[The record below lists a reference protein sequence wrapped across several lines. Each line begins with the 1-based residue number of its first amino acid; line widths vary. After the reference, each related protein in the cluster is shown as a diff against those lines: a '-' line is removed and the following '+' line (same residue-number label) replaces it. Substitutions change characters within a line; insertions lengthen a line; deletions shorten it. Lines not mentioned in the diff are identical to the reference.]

1 MPNLLPNGIGGLV
14 ADDLITAKNLQLSS
28 PARIW
33 YVDSV
38 TGDSGNSGKDRKFPL
53 DTIDN
58 AMTATGGGDD
68 EIIVCLSTHKEE
80 ISSEINVFS
89 AITIVGEG
97 ATAGVPDVEL
107 TLAPGATNMFTF
119 NQSLGCIDI
128 RNLHFMPP
136 GNAASPAIS
145 TGSYIVGDEPACRI
159 LGCHFDFDE
168 FSGDDGIIM
177 STGADYWTY
186 ENCVFT
192 NVDDTTPVVARPQPA
207 VRIEGAGALKR
218 LIMCGCTFDGGIHG
232 FDDGSQNPYA
242 FDGSIQVVNQVR
254 ILRMSLLRGADFKL
268 HADSTGHVEVTLAT
282 GHAKVEW

>member
-53 DTIDN
+53 DTIAN
-58 AMTATGGGDD
+58 AFAAFVGDD
-68 EIIVCLSTHKEE
+68 NIVVCLSTHKEE
-80 ISSEINVFS
+80 ISSEVNVNS
-89 AITIVGEG
+89 ATTIVGEG
-97 ATAGVPDVEL
+97 AVAGVPSVEL
-107 TLAPGATNMFTF
+107 TLAPGAIDMFSF
-119 NQSLGCIDI
+119 NQGLGCVDI

-145 TGSYIVGDEPACRI
+145 TGSYIIANQPACRI

-168 FSGDDGIIM
+168 FSGDDGIKM
-177 STGADYWTY
+177 STGSDYWTY

-192 NVDDTTPVVARPQPA
+192 NVDDTDPVVARPQPA
-207 VRIEGAGALKR
+207 IRIEGAGALKR
-218 LIMCGCTFDGGIHG
+218 LVMCGCTFDGGLHG

-268 HADSTGHVEVTLAT
+268 HEDSTGYVEVTQAT

>member
-58 AMTATGGGDD
+58 AFGAFVGDD
-68 EIIVCLSTHKEE
+68 NIIVCLNTHKEE
-80 ISSEINVFS
+80 ISSEINVNS
-89 AITIVGEG
+89 ATTIVGEG
-97 ATAGVPDVEL
+97 AVAGVPSVEL
-107 TLAPGATNMFTF
+107 TLAPGATNMFSF
-119 NQSLGCIDI
+119 NQSIGCIDI

-136 GNAASPAIS
+136 GNAVTPAIS
-145 TGSYIVGDEPACRI
+145 TGSYIEANQPACRI

-168 FSGDDGIIM
+168 FSGDDGIKM

-192 NVDDTTPVVARPQPA
+192 NVDDTDPVVARPQPA
-207 VRIEGAGALKR
+207 IRIEGAGALKR
-218 LIMCGCTFDGGIHG
+218 LVMCGCTFDGGLHG

-268 HADSTGHVEVTLAT
+268 HEDSTGYVEVTQAT

>member
-58 AMTATGGGDD
+58 AFGAFVGDD
-68 EIIVCLSTHKEE
+68 NIIVCLSTHKEE
-80 ISSEINVFS
+80 ISSEINVNS
-89 AITIVGEG
+89 ATTIVGEG
-97 ATAGVPDVEL
+97 AVAGVPSVEL

-119 NQSLGCIDI
+119 NQSVGCIDI

-136 GNAASPAIS
+136 GNAVTPAIS
-145 TGSYIVGDEPACRI
+145 TGSYIEANQPACQI

-168 FSGDDGIIM
+168 FSGDDGIKM

-192 NVDDTTPVVARPQPA
+192 NVDDTDPVVARPQPA
-207 VRIEGAGALKR
+207 IRIEGAGALKR
-218 LIMCGCTFDGGIHG
+218 LIMCGCTFDGGTHG

-268 HADSTGHVEVTLAT
+268 HEDSTGYVEVTQAT

>member
-53 DTIDN
+53 DTIEN
-58 AMTATGGGDD
+58 AFGAFVGDD
-68 EIIVCLSTHKEE
+68 NIIVCLSTHKEE
-80 ISSEINVFS
+80 ISSEINVNS
-89 AITIVGEG
+89 ATTIVGEG
-97 ATAGVPDVEL
+97 AVAGVPSVEL
-107 TLAPGATNMFTF
+107 TLAPGATNMFSF
-119 NQSLGCIDI
+119 NQSIGCIDI

-136 GNAASPAIS
+136 GNAVTPAIS
-145 TGSYIVGDEPACRI
+145 TGSYIEANQPACQI

-168 FSGDDGIIM
+168 FSGDDGIKM

-192 NVDDTTPVVARPQPA
+192 NVDDTDPVVARPQPA
-207 VRIEGAGALKR
+207 IRIEGAGALKR
-218 LIMCGCTFDGGIHG
+218 LVMCGCTFDGGIHG

-268 HADSTGHVEVTLAT
+268 HEDSTGYVEVTQAT

>member
-38 TGDSGNSGKDRKFPL
+38 TGDDTNSGKDRKFPKA
-53 DTIDN
+53 TIDG
-58 AMTATGGGDD
+58 AFAAFSGDD
-68 EIIVCLSTHKEE
+68 HIVVCLSTHKEE
-80 ISSEINVFS
+80 ISSEINVNS
-89 AITIVGEG
+89 AVTIDGEG
-97 ATAGVPDVEL
+97 AVAGVPSVEL
-107 TLAPGATNMFTF
+107 TLAPGTENMFSL
-119 NQSLGCIDI
+119 NQGLGCVDI
-128 RNLHFMPP
+128 RNLHFKAP
-136 GNAASPAIS
+136 GNAAVPASS
-145 TGSYIVGDEPACRI
+145 TGSYIIGNQPACQI

-192 NVDDTTPVVARPQPA
+192 NVDETDPVVARPQPA
-207 VRIEGAGALKR
+207 IRIEGAGALKR
-218 LIMCGCTFDGGIHG
+218 LIMCGCTFDGGLHG
-232 FDDGSQNPYA
+232 FDDGSQNPYS
-242 FDGSIQVVNQVR
+242 FDGSIQVINQFR

-268 HADSTGHVEVTLAT
+268 HEDSTGHVEVAKAT

>member
-38 TGDSGNSGKDRKFPL
+38 TGAAGNSGKDRKFPL
-53 DTIDN
+53 DTIFN
-58 AMTATGGGDD
+58 ALALTADD
-68 EIIVCLSTHKEE
+68 DIIVCLSTHKEE
-80 ISSEINVFS
+80 TDLTIGISG
-89 AITIVGEG
+89 AITVVGEG
-97 ATAGVPDVEL
+97 AVAGIPSVEL
-107 TLAPGATNMFTF
+107 TLPAGTHDMFDFT
-119 NQSLGCIDI
+119 QSDGCIAL
-128 RNLHFMPP
+128 RNLRLRPP
-136 GNAASPAIS
+136 GNAAAPGIT
-145 TGSYIVGDEPACRI
+145 TGSYIKADRPACDI

-168 FSGDDGIIM
+168 FSGDDGIILI
-177 STGADYWTY
+177 TGSDYWNF

-207 VRIEGAGALKR
+207 IRIEGVGALKR
-218 LIMCGCTFDGGIHG
+218 LNMCGCTFDGGIHG

-242 FDGSIQVVNQVR
+242 FDGSIQVINQIRV
-254 ILRMSLLRGADFKL
+254 LRMSLLRGADFKL
-268 HADSTGHVEVTLAT
+268 HASSTGHVEVTQAT

>member
-53 DTIDN
+53 DTIAN
-58 AMTATGGGDD
+58 AFAAFTGDD
-68 EIIVCLSTHKEE
+68 NIIVCLSTHKEE
-80 ISSEINVFS
+80 ISSEINVNS
-89 AITIVGEG
+89 ATTIVGEG

-107 TLAPGATNMFTF
+107 TLAPGTENMLSF
-119 NQSLGCIDI
+119 NQSVGCIDI
-128 RNLHFMPP
+128 RNLHFKAP
-136 GNAASPAIS
+136 GNAASPAIG
-145 TGSYIVGDEPACRI
+145 TGSYIISNQPACRI

-177 STGADYWTY
+177 STGSDYWTY
-186 ENCVFT
+186 ENSVFT
-192 NVDDTTPVVARPQPA
+192 NVDDTDPVVARPQPA
-207 VRIEGAGALKR
+207 IRIEGAGALKR
-218 LIMCGCTFDGGIHG
+218 LVMCGCTFDGGLHG

-268 HADSTGHVEVTLAT
+268 HEDSTGYVEVTQAT

>member
-53 DTIDN
+53 DTIAN
-58 AMTATGGGDD
+58 AFLAFSGDD
-68 EIIVCLSTHKEE
+68 NIIVCLNTHKEE
-80 ISSEINVFS
+80 ISSEINVNS
-89 AITIVGEG
+89 ATTIVGEG

-107 TLAPGATNMFTF
+107 TLAPGSANMFSF
-119 NQSLGCIDI
+119 NQGLGCVDI

-136 GNAASPAIS
+136 GNAVSPAIS
-145 TGSYIVGDEPACRI
+145 TGSYIIANQPACQI

-177 STGADYWTY
+177 STGSDYWTY
-186 ENCVFT
+186 ENSVFT
-192 NVDDTTPVVARPQPA
+192 NVDLTEPVVARPQPA
-207 VRIEGAGALKR
+207 IRIEGAGALKR
-218 LIMCGCTFDGGIHG
+218 LVMCGCTFDGGLHG

-242 FDGSIQVVNQVR
+242 FDGSIQVINQLR

-268 HADSTGHVEVTLAT
+268 HVDSTGYVEVTQAT